1 MFEEADASEAE
12 GMQERHRNDEA
23 AMKHRHFKET
33 FILADWHRRGGGA
46 APRHKVKHEPG
57 KMVNTLMLGFKQDV
71 FRGGSVATRFEGGN
85 SFGPPTDHAM
95 DKVLKQQMISRGDWL
110 PEMDD
115 PDKPQGVAANELA
128 RRHAAEVKEGQVRR
142 REEERRHKASRE
154 ARKEAFILKASEERK
169 REKLE
174 AVKALLGR

>member
-1 MFEEADASEAE
+1 
-12 GMQERHRNDEA
+12 
-23 AMKHRHFKET
+23 
-33 FILADWHRRGGGA
+33 
-46 APRHKVKHEPG
+46 
-57 KMVNTLMLGFKQDV
+57 
-71 FRGGSVATRFEGGN
+71 
-85 SFGPPTDHAM
+85 
-95 DKVLKQQMISRGDWL
+95 MISRGDWL